1 MEPRIE
7 LLTPKK
13 LIGKHVK
20 MCYANNQTS
29 ELWRSFMTRRKEIT
43 NNLNSDLY
51 SLQVYDKSLDFRQ
64 FSPQTEFKKWALT
77 EVSDFDSIPDG
88 MEKYELEGGLYA
100 VFDFKGTAADFP
112 KVFQYILR
120 IWLPNSEYE
129 LDNREHFEL
138 IGEKYKNNDPN
149 SEEEIWIP
157 IKSKS

>member
-7 LLTPKK
+7 LLSPKK

-20 MCYANNQTS
+20 MCYANNQTG
-29 ELWRSFMTRRKEIT
+29 ELWRNFMIRRKEIT

-64 FSPQTEFKKWALT
+64 FSPQTEFEKWALT
-77 EVSDFDSIPDG
+77 EVSDFDSIPEG

-100 VFDFKGTAADFP
+100 VFDFKGMPADFP
-112 KVFQYILR
+112 KVFQYILGT
-120 IWLPNSEYE
+120 WLPNSEYE